1 MCLYLLLCIAFPC
14 HALHIQEKMTF
25 FSSLG
30 YFFQDVSGYSDI
42 LQETL
47 IPIIPEEKCRSP
59 EIYGTEITENM
70 FCAGYFDSK
79 SDACQVM
86 L

>member
-1 MCLYLLLCIAFPC
+1 MFLCHVVHCVSMI
-14 HALHIQEKMTF
+14 HSSTSTKITL

-30 YFFQDVSGYSDI
+30 IFEDVSGYSNV

-47 IPIIPEEKCRSP
+47 VPIIPEEKCRSP

-70 FCAGYFDSK
+70 FCAGYFDGK